1 MWNVMKAQ
9 RYQIKGDNVII
20 YGILA
25 TFLIPV
31 LPIFF
36 DGTIG
41 DMTGGMFAVSVLGTI
56 PIALLIASLVLV
68 SRICGWD
75 MDDKTINYELLSGH
89 SRGQI
94 YFGRVIM
101 SLVYTVVAGLVI
113 MVLPTAVITMIKG
126 WGKNVVFQKVL
137 VRAFLMLCPYI
148 RWICELALV
157 AFIVKNSNITLVLGW
172 LMYALVLIAQMIVF
186 EAADITLKFQFASTN
201 MMSLSEITNTRLEL
215 VNGELI
221 PVFDAALNASE
232 ITNSIVVS
240 FVVAVLCVMAGYA
253 VFKKRDM

>member
-25 TFLIPV
+25 AFLIPV

-36 DGTIG
+36 DGTSSG

-68 SRICGWD
+68 SRICGCD

-113 MVLPTAVITMIKG
+113 MVLPTAVITMI
-126 WGKNVVFQKVL
+126 
-137 VRAFLMLCPYI
+137 RAGEKMLFFRKYLSG
-148 RWICELALV
+148 R
-157 AFIVKNSNITLVLGW
+157 
-172 LMYALVLIAQMIVF
+172 
-186 EAADITLKFQFASTN
+186 
-201 MMSLSEITNTRLEL
+201 SLC
-215 VNGELI
+215 
-221 PVFDAALNASE
+221 
-232 ITNSIVVS
+232 
-240 FVVAVLCVMAGYA
+240 CVHT
-253 VFKKRDM
+253 

>member
-1 MWNVMKAQ
+1 MKAQ

-25 TFLIPV
+25 ALLIPV

-36 DGTIG
+36 DGTDMG
-41 DMTGGMFAVSVLGTI
+41 DMTGGLFAVSAFGTL
-56 PIALLIASLVLV
+56 PIALLIISLVLI

-75 MDDKTINYELLSGH
+75 MNDKTINYEVLSGH

-94 YFGRVIM
+94 YFGRVLM
-101 SLVYTVVAGLVI
+101 SIVYTLVAGIIV
-113 MVLPTAVITMIKG
+113 MVLPIAVITMIKG
-126 WGKNVVFQKVL
+126 WGENVAVYDMLIRAL
-137 VRAFLMLCPYI
+137 VMLCPYI
-148 RWICELALV
+148 RWMCELVLV
-157 AFIVKNSNITLVLGW
+157 VFLVKNSDIALVMGW
-172 LMYALVLIAQMIVF
+172 VMYAVVLIVQMIVY
-186 EAADITLKFQFASTN
+186 EAADITLIFPFASIN
-201 MMSLSEITNTRLEL
+201 MMSLSEITNTKLEL

-240 FVVAVLCVMAGYA
+240 IVVAVVCVMAGYV